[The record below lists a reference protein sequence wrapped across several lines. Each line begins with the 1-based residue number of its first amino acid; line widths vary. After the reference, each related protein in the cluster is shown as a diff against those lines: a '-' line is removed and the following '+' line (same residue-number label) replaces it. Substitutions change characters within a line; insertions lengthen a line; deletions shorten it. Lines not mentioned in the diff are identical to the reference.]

1 MVAQVERPLSSSIKD
16 HIDECVQ
23 HFAYEDALFL
33 AEMNHDQENS
43 EDTLLILADCYFR
56 TNRLDELFNLLAD
69 NPLTHPRLRYIFAAC
84 CFELKK
90 HDECVR
96 ALAGASPNSYSR
108 LHPLLAKS
116 SSAPFAYNLLSKLYC
131 KESRTEEAVE
141 VAEKSARLN
150 CLHWSAVQEYL
161 YLGGDKPTEIFESV
175 LKHFMPHV
183 RDENEELEL
192 EEGVED
198 ENIEEDDASVQS
210 TPLIGA
216 PTSKLPAA
224 PKKTTRKGPSEAIP
238 TLEDRRSSLRSA
250 RNRADENE
258 VATGKRPSTTK
269 TTKTTSRSRTEID
282 SKSPKRKAEAK
293 APLSSRNSNSQR
305 STSSTRSRQVPKTR
319 STPAGT
325 RATSTVY
332 KREGTRTPS
341 TGASTASSPISV
353 NKEKDA
359 ERMASVFQRIYSLAL
374 VHFHFAN
381 FKLEEAEKEIS
392 LMSQLAQDTSQ
403 VTLARARIMVEKGEY
418 KAARMLLESHH
429 KRFPYKVDGMEM
441 LSTALWQEQDT
452 HALSALATTLTSRAK
467 DRAES
472 WCAAANS
479 FSLAKQHSQAV
490 QCLERAI
497 KLNPRF
503 VYSYTLLGCEL
514 IEMEELEK
522 AGKAFRAALCVRPRD
537 YRAYYG
543 LAMVNQKKEQLNL
556 AMLDIG
562 KAIEINGQN
571 SVLYCAMSSILHA
584 RNDVPGALMVINKA
598 LAIDEN
604 SVAAHYHKAR
614 YLYDV
619 RDFSGCLQVLEK
631 LKERASDEANV
642 YFLLGKV
649 HKRLGDTDKALL
661 NFHWASNM
669 DPRGESMLSDLGEHL
684 EEEGSSPP

>member
-1 MVAQVERPLSSSIKD
+1 MVTQDARPLATSVKEHIHDCIK
-16 HIDECVQ
+16 

-43 EDTLLILADCYFR
+43 EETLLLLADCYFR
-56 TNRLDELFNLLAD
+56 TNRLNELFHLLAD
-69 NPLTHPRLRYIFAAC
+69 NPLAHPRIRYIFAAC

-96 ALAGASPNSYSR
+96 ALSGYCANTRHR
-108 LHPLLAKS
+108 LHPDLAKS

-131 KESRTEEAVE
+131 KESRSDEALL

-150 CLHWSAVQEYL
+150 CLHWSSVQEYL
-161 YLGGDKPTEIFESV
+161 YLGGSNPTEIFDPAIKQFST
-175 LKHFMPHV
+175 HI
-183 RDENEELEL
+183 RDENEEVEDF
-192 EEGVED
+192 EDDVED
-198 ENIEEDDASVQS
+198 ENNEEEELSAHT
-210 TPLIGA
+210 TPIVVGGMGSRQ
-216 PTSKLPAA
+216 PDA
-224 PKKTTRKGPSEAIP
+224 PKKTRKAIAEP
-238 TLEDRRSSLRSA
+238 VGDRRTSLRSSS
-250 RNRADENE
+250 RLIRADENE
-258 VATGKRPSTTK
+258 TTK
-269 TTKTTSRSRTEID
+269 RATIPRAAKSSRSIE
-282 SKSPKRKAEAK
+282 SKSPKRKVEPK
-293 APLSSRNSNSQR
+293 IPLSSRNSISNR
-305 STSSTRSRQVPKTR
+305 STSSTRPRIPKVR
-319 STPAGT
+319 STPVGAT
-325 RATSTVY
+325 RATSTT
-332 KREGTRTPS
+332 KRESSTSITPP
-341 TGASTASSPISV
+341 TAASTSSSSPNSITS
-353 NKEKDA
+353 EKDQ
-359 ERMASVFQRIYSLAL
+359 ERMANIVQRMYSLAI
-374 VHFHFAN
+374 VHYNFTN
-381 FKLEEAEKEIS
+381 FKLVDAEKEIS
-392 LMSQLAQDTSQ
+392 LMHPSAQDTSQ
-403 VTLARARIMVEKGEY
+403 VTLARARIMVEKGQY

-429 KRFPYKVDGMEM
+429 KRFPHKVDGMEM

-452 HALSALATTLTSRAK
+452 HALSALATSLTSRAK

-479 FSLAKQHSQAV
+479 FSLAKQHTQAV

-497 KLNPRF
+497 RLNPRF

-543 LAMVNQKKEQLNL
+543 LGMVNQKKEQLSL
-556 AMLDIG
+556 ALLDIG
-562 KAIEINGQN
+562 KAIEINSQN

-584 RNDVPGALMVINKA
+584 KNDINGALLVINKA

-619 RDFSGCLQVLEK
+619 RDFGACLEVLEK

-669 DPRGESMLSDLGEHL
+669 DPRGESMLADLGEHL
-684 EEEGSSPP
+684 EEETSSPS